1 MAKAADIVD
10 ELILTGNGF
19 AVDLRGDLYRFEPAA
34 EEEPFAAPTWQSL
47 PRSEELRQA
56 IRLEIQRR
64 IAAGDG
70 RCVMPSAIIDL

>member
-1 MAKAADIVD
+1 MKAADIVD
-10 ELILTGNGF
+10 ELILTGSGF
-19 AVDLRGDLYRFEPAA
+19 VVDLRGDLYRFEPAA

-56 IRLEIQRR
+56 IRLEIERR

-70 RCVMPSAIIDL
+70 HCIMPSPIVHL